1 MVWKIR
7 RNRTDK
13 VKGSRVVRERV
24 RLKSCLRS
32 DLDQS
37 CYSSTTTSKCDLSA
51 MSNKSGDNISLGSRS
66 SGRQGDASSEQQSLG
81 SRSSANSSQASKTS
95 ESRTSTL
102 CSQSGGSSRS
112 QSFKAVRFSI
122 VQIRDYERI
131 LCDHPSC
138 GSGPPIG

>member
-13 VKGSRVVRERV
+13 VKESRVVRERV
-24 RLKSCLRS
+24 RLKSCLRADS
-32 DLDQS
+32 YRS
-37 CYSSTTTSKCDLSA
+37 CSSSAPTLKCDLSA

-66 SGRQGDASSEQQSLG
+66 SRRQGDTSSEQHSLR
-81 SRSSANSSQASKTS
+81 SISSANSCQASKTS
-95 ESRTSTL
+95 ESRASTL

-122 VQIRDYERI
+122 VQIRDYERV

-138 GSGPPIG
+138 SSGPPIG